1 MKSRLAPT
9 NWPFA
14 AVLFF
19 CSLISDLSAEVQRAG
34 ESGEVG
40 SRYLNIGRRALMG
53 FKETPNGGNI
63 TYECSPSGPCVPCAY
78 SEKNDE
84 KYRCSETGYRIPL
97 KCVDTGSDSK
107 EANGKKLQKGRSA
120 LESMKVMQPVNMNSG
135 DKLTIMA
142 SQRHLLDESTTS
154 DDGRQAYITYR
165 SCIPA
170 ANEEKL
176 SVLGFEGIMV
186 GLLLISGSAIYFR
199 RKRANAVPGGQARVP
214 NNSRF

>member
-1 MKSRLAPT
+1 MKSRLAPM

-14 AVLFF
+14 AVLLLL
-19 CSLISDLSAEVQRAG
+19 SLISDLSAEVQIAG

-40 SRYLNIGRRALMG
+40 SGYLSIARKVLME

-63 TYECSPSGPCVPCAY
+63 TYECSPSGPCVLCAY

-97 KCVDTGSDSK
+97 KCVDTGSGSK

-120 LESMKVMQPVNMNSG
+120 LESMKVMQPVNVN
-135 DKLTIMA
+135 KLTIMA

-199 RKRANAVPGGQARVP
+199 RKRANALPGGQARVP